1 MDRIVLKWK
10 RAHSFVKAQKALRTE
25 FEFQGRKRLFG
36 LPCVYLLTDP
46 TEEIVLR
53 VGQSGDLWEEYKGSK
68 YMIEA
73 ALYGSGNLVF
83 VAEAPADE
91 RERLWWSVCSSHAT
105 IRSSMSNDR
114 CRIATSSCSTRV
126 KSRGLSGQLLP
137 KQDLRTETAGAVAA
151 PSSEITEARHD
162 LPRTCTARCGT
173 TRRHR

>member
-53 VGQSGDLWEEYKGSK
+53 VGKSGDLWEEYKGSK

-91 RERLWWSVCSSHAT
+91 RERLMVE
-105 IRSSMSNDR
+105 
-114 CRIATSSCSTRV
+114 RV
-126 KSRGLSGQLLP
+126 L
-137 KQDLRTETAGAVAA
+137 
-151 PSSEITEARHD
+151 IARHHPKFNEQRP
-162 LPRTCTARCGT
+162 LPDRDVELQHEGEVPRAFGATAPETGPAD
-173 TRRHR
+173 